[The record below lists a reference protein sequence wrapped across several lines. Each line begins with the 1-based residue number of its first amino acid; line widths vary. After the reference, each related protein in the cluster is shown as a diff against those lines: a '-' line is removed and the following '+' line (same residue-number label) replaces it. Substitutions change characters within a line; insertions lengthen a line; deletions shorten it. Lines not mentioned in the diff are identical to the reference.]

1 MLNKILI
8 ALDRSTLSKAVF
20 QEGLNLAKN
29 MGGNLMLLHVLFPQE
44 ERDSSLLAPSWNF
57 LGDWDYYSSGNVKVI
72 EEYHKQWQEYKQ
84 ESLNFLCSLAE
95 KAMAEGIQTE
105 WSQNAGNPGATIC
118 DVASSWKADL
128 IVVGR
133 RGHSSLNELL
143 LGSVSNYVLHR
154 SPCSVLV
161 VHHQGMTESE
171 AHSREQFEMHI

>member
-8 ALDRSTLSKAVF
+8 ALDRSSLSSVIF

-44 ERDSSLLAPSWNF
+44 EKNSSLLAPTWTL
-57 LGDWDYYSSGNVKVI
+57 LGGWDYYSNANVKVI

-95 KAMAEGIQTE
+95 EAMAQGVQTE

-118 DVASSWKADL
+118 DVASSWGADL
-128 IVVGR
+128 IIVGR

-143 LGSVSNYVLHR
+143 MGSVSNYVLHR

-161 VHHQGMTESE
+161 VNHSKMTESE
-171 AHSREQFEMHI
+171 IHSREQFEMHI